1 MLKWKEYFQQIGINA
16 TTGYLYAMIPILTKD
31 EVLLNRIEA
40 YAMKKRYTEALAD
53 INAFYS
59 KRTLSYDVS
68 KNVKAEDITKFYADY
83 APLNPFYEMDTE
95 QAAFVQC
102 AVELRRVEF
111 VMEGMR
117 WFDVKRF
124 GIEIVHYPY
133 GMPSQKDVL
142 VKRDLRRAVQV
153 PSDAIAYCLT
163 PNPR

>member
-1 MLKWKEYFQQIGINA
+1 ML
-16 TTGYLYAMIPILTKD
+16 
-31 EVLLNRIEA
+31 
-40 YAMKKRYTEALAD
+40 
-53 INAFYS
+53 
-59 KRTLSYDVS
+59 
-68 KNVKAEDITKFYADY
+68 FYADY

-153 PSDAIAYCLT
+153 PSDAIAYGLT